1 MNIQLKFK
9 QGIFSPQET
18 MLAVKTLVQGMN
30 QGTWDDTR
38 AYAVVDAIQRNKM
51 ACVTCRENPI
61 MEILEQLFVVTV
73 IDKDTIPE
81 VKKVKRQTFSKNKV
95 IAELRQFAENIRKD
109 GEFDIR
115 GGYGQFMPKNV
126 ATTSPEGIAAALDR
140 AYDFGR
146 YCALRDMASQ
156 IEAGMVGVSGNE

>member
-9 QGIFSPQET
+9 QGIYSPQET
-18 MLAVKTLVQGMN
+18 MLAVKTLVQGIN

-38 AYAVVDAIQRNKM
+38 AYAVVDAIQRNKL

-61 MEILEQLFVVTV
+61 MEILEQMFVVTV
-73 IDKDTIPE
+73 IDKDIPE
-81 VKKVKRQTFSKNKV
+81 VKKVKRPTFSKNKV
-95 IAELRQFAENIRKD
+95 IAELRQFAENIHKNIK
-109 GEFDIR
+109 FNIK
-115 GGYGQFMPKNV
+115 GGYGQFMPKNI
-126 ATTSPEGIAAALDR
+126 ATASPEGIAAALDR

-146 YCALRDMASQ
+146 YCALRDMASK